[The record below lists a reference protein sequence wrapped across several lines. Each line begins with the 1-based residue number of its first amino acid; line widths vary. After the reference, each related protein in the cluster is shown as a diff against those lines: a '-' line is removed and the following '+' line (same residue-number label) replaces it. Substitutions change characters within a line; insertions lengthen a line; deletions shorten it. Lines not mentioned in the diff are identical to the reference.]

1 MKVSLYTSYIYACL
15 TPGRHITFKTEKKKT
30 LSTIIQTG
38 HLQILSL
45 LTSVNDLQSM
55 LALPT

>member
-1 MKVSLYTSYIYACL
+1 MKVSLCNSYIHACL
-15 TPGRHITFKTEKKKT
+15 TPGRHNTFKTEKKT
-30 LSTIIQTG
+30 LWTIIQTG

-45 LTSVNDLQSM
+45 LTSVKDLQSM